1 MLIHPSRSPTLINVH
16 PSVIAS
22 ILTHHSRRPE
32 DSDAP
37 RVIGTLMGTRSESG
51 QEIDVRSCFA
61 VPHSETKEQIA
72 VDMPFQQA
80 MQDLLNKNGTKEQI
94 VGWYVPSALDDTA

>member
-1 MLIHPSRSPTLINVH
+1 
-16 PSVIAS
+16 
-22 ILTHHSRRPE
+22 
-32 DSDAP
+32 
-37 RVIGTLMGTRSESG
+37 MGTRSESG

-80 MQDLLNKNGTKEQI
+80 MQDLLNRNGTKEQI
-94 VGWYVPSALDDTA
+94 VGW